1 MAEKCEPGGT
11 LSPGHWSNQKSHCY
25 ANFMLMRTFIAF
37 IAVFAAGA
45 VMAQA
50 YKWVD
55 EDGVV
60 HFSDT
65 PVEGA
70 ERIDLPTDG
79 RPRRQVT
86 PTVTSSAAAATA
98 TSAATAEE
106 PPTVFKYDS
115 IEIVAPAP
123 EETLWNIEGV
133 LNVALRVSPA
143 LRSGDRVRVFFDGE
157 ERLVTSSSSFQ
168 IQEVWRGV
176 HNIQAEIIDSTG
188 KLMARSLPNRF
199 YVQQNSIAGPR

>member
-1 MAEKCEPGGT
+1 MAKKCEPGGT
-11 LSPGHWSNQKSHCY
+11 LSPGHWSNEKSDCY
-25 ANFMLMRTFIAF
+25 ANFMVMRTFIAF
-37 IAVFAAGA
+37 IAVLAAGA

-70 ERIDLPTDG
+70 ERIDLPTES

-86 PTVTSSAAAATA
+86 PSVTSSAAAATSPA
-98 TSAATAEE
+98 TTVEE
-106 PPTVFKYDS
+106 PPTVFRYDS

-133 LNVALRVSPA
+133 LNVALRVSPG
-143 LRSGDRVRVFFDGE
+143 LRPEDRVRVYLDGE
-157 ERLVTSSSSFQ
+157 ESLVTSSSSFQ

-176 HNIQAEIIDSTG
+176 HNIQAEIVDSTG